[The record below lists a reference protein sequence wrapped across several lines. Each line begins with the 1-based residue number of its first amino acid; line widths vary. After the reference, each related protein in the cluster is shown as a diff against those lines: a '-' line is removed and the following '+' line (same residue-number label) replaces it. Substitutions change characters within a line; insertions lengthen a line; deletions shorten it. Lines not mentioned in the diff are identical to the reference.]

1 MVSPSKGML
10 GQPGHA
16 KVEGLLYFRRKK
28 GHQQSNASRVDV
40 EDTGIPGSGTPGTP
54 GTPEL
59 TWLLSSGNWFIRYN
73 HDVIGK

>member
-28 GHQQSNASRVDV
+28 GHQQSNASSVDV
-40 EDTGIPGSGTPGTP
+40 EDTGIPGG

-59 TWLLSSGNWFIRYN
+59 TWLLRSGNWFIRYN